1 MFTEPK
7 QVCGF
12 MLRCLIG
19 GKNGIIFDSS
29 ADPTHAIQV
38 KACQNNRVLIVRT
51 HIVHP
56 FMGCLE
62 VVSPFAVYNDEEG
75 PQFIAGVMLAWLCK
89 GGNEITLDHV
99 AEMEDYLREQLAA
112 HAAKLEG

>member
-7 QVCGF
+7 EVCGF
-12 MLRCLIG
+12 QMRSLIG
-19 GKNGIIFDSS
+19 GKNGVMFDSS
-29 ADPTHAIQV
+29 ANPTHAIQV

-62 VVSPFAVYNDEEG
+62 VVAPFAVYNDEEG
-75 PQFIAGVMLAWLCK
+75 PQFIASIMLAWLCN
-89 GGNEITLDHV
+89 GNFTLDQV
-99 AEMEDYLREQLAA
+99 AEMEEYFREQLAA
-112 HAAKLEG
+112 HTAKIGG